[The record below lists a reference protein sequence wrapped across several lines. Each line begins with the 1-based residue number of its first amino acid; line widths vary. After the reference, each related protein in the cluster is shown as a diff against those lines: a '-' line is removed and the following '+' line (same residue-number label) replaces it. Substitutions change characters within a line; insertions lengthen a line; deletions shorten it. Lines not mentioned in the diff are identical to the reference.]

1 MKENYT
7 GAKISK
13 TRCLKLMG
21 RMECNIPGREEES
34 KVLRLLSLTNS
45 KLVLNFGNLKLFFV

>member
-1 MKENYT
+1 MKESYT
-7 GAKISK
+7 GVRISK

-45 KLVLNFGNLKLFFV
+45 KLVLNFGNL

>member
-45 KLVLNFGNLKLFFV
+45 KLVLNFGNL

>member
-7 GAKISK
+7 GAKILK

-21 RMECNIPGREEES
+21 RTEFNIPGREGES

-45 KLVLNFGNLKLFFV
+45 KLVLNFGNL